1 MGGSINTFLMLKWIR
16 SCFTLCGPFLARTSS
31 ILYMDSY
38 GSHIKEVSKSL
49 RYNCATKV
57 LMIPPKMTSVQQPLD
72 VSLNSSFKA
81 ALRRGWLDWLING
94 PKEMNAKGYRRR
106 PSYQAVVDM
115 VLKAVHSHSPE
126 SIKKSFR
133 VCGIAADEE
142 KVLENEL
149 NERLKQLLVAPE
161 NAEMVLNIEASAEN
175 IIEVKS
181 HNESD
186 EEDKLDFIQ
195 NGASDIM
202 EGWVADD
209 YDNSDE

>member
-1 MGGSINTFLMLKWIR
+1 M
-16 SCFTLCGPFLARTSS
+16 
-31 ILYMDSY
+31 
-38 GSHIKEVSKSL
+38 
-49 RYNCATKV
+49 
-57 LMIPPKMTSVQQPLD
+57 
-72 VSLNSSFKA
+72 
-81 ALRRGWLDWLING
+81 
-94 PKEMNAKGYRRR
+94 
-106 PSYQAVVDM
+106 
-115 VLKAVHSHSPE
+115 
-126 SIKKSFR
+126 
-133 VCGIAADEE
+133 CGIAADGE

-149 NERLKQLLVAPE
+149 NERLKQLLAAPE
-161 NAEMVLNIEASAEN
+161 NAEMVLNIKASAEN